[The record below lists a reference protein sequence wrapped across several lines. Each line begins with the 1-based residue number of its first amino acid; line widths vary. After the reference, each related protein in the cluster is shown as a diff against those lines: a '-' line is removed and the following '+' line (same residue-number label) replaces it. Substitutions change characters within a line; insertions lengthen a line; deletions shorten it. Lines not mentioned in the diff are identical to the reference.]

1 MRHLRHIHFFRSE
14 DGGFSNSGRI
24 FRYSPR
30 RFIFIKLEKLC
41 FFRFPSWEMFLWTS
55 GVAFFARRGNST
67 SLHRR
72 SPWPHVVPLL
82 PTTMSVYLIFNFE
95 SYSQMKEQ
103 YLFCFIE
110 LFGRIILRYFRG
122 EGWVLADGLARTRFV
137 DLSVDHNNSLSL
149 SLVIPRKFPV
159 FLFSNFRFY
168 WRIMPAI
175 ISSLA

>member
-1 MRHLRHIHFFRSE
+1 MVASQTRGEYFAIPRVVLSSSSLKSFVFSVFLHGKCFCGLLEWRSSLGAEIPLHFTAGHRVPTWFHFYPQRC
-14 DGGFSNSGRI
+14 
-24 FRYSPR
+24 RYIWS
-30 RFIFIKLEKLC
+30 
-41 FFRFPSWEMFLWTS
+41 
-55 GVAFFARRGNST
+55 
-67 SLHRR
+67 
-72 SPWPHVVPLL
+72 
-82 PTTMSVYLIFNFE
+82 FNFE

-159 FLFSNFRFY
+159 FLFSNSRFY